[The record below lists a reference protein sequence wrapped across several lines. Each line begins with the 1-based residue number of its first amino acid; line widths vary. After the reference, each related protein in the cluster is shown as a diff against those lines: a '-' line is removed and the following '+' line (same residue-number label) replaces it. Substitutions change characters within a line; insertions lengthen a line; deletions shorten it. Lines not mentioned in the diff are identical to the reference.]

1 MNYEGLGSLLQGI
14 AQLARENIIA
24 KGLAAHVSKKVLR
37 DLELMPFEVK
47 EAKKEKTS
55 KK

>member
-1 MNYEGLGSLLQGI
+1 MKYEGLGSFLQGI
-14 AQLARENIIA
+14 AQLVRENVIA

-37 DLELMPFEVK
+37 DLELMPLEVK
-47 EAKKEKTS
+47 EAKKEKTP